1 MKAEKTSYLPKA
13 TGQEGQALGVNP
25 GPSHPSTHDCA
36 TKPFTYPPN
45 SDAN

>member
-1 MKAEKTSYLPKA
+1 MKVQKVRRSPQA
-13 TGQEGQALGVNP
+13 TGRGGQALGVNP
-25 GPSHPSTHDCA
+25 GPPHPSTHNCA